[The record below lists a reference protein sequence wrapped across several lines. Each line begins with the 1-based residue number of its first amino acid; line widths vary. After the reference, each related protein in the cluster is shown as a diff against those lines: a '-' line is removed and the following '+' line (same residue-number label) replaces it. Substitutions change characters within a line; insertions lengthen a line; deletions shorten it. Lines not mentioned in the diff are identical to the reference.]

1 MANVGSKNVYRIFA
15 GGNHS
20 WVVVDDVIPMRSNY
34 KTPSPVPNLS
44 TVSVLHRSK
53 SRQSTKP
60 ENCGSFADGVKRL
73 QLAFSI
79 NL

>member
-1 MANVGSKNVYRIFA
+1 MASVGSKNVYRIFA

-20 WVVVDDVIPMRSNY
+20 WVVVDDVIPTRSNY
-34 KTPSPVPNLS
+34 RAPSPIPNL
-44 TVSVLHRSK
+44 TTAAVIQRSK

-60 ENCGSFADGVKRL
+60 ESSFIEGVKR
-73 QLAFSI
+73 QNLAFSV